1 MLLEQLTR
9 AIATAPADNFWWGI
23 AGASLLMLGTGRI
36 AYATL
41 ARKRLIEDTPTSRI
55 RSAPQG
61 FVELAGVAGVFE
73 GEPIIAPLTQRPL
86 SLIHI

>member
-1 MLLEQLTR
+1 
-9 AIATAPADNFWWGI
+9 
-23 AGASLLMLGTGRI
+23 MLGTGRI

-73 GEPIIAPLTQRPL
+73 GEPIIAPLTQRPCCWYRYRFCIRI
-86 SLIHI
+86 IHRF